1 MKQGFCILVL
11 CTMFL
16 CQGAAAGNLFYEGK
30 VVVNAIRA
38 DLNVQSTADVNIVY
52 TLINRGQAREQV
64 ALQPAA
70 GKGQVQNI
78 AIEPGQKAEV
88 VFRYTADPA
97 GDKVRTLSLDPA
109 LLING
114 KPSAERVSDIA
125 VTLKMPA
132 GIPSLISSNKDFI
145 ADKTDAEGRTGYV
158 WIAQD
163 LYPTTITVKWSTLG
177 TNLVVEKAVTPPQI
191 TAPDQECTVT
201 LTVANRGNT
210 AVQNVLLRDTF
221 ATSDFEGISPKEEFV
236 MKEGNDTQQR
246 LIWEKAIPS
255 LPAGQN
261 TTVQYRV
268 RYTGQTAQVY
278 NFRLQPTEVYA
289 GNSLVASSERV
300 TLHQLTGAVHVPE
313 TTKTPAPAI
322 PLGTEVI
329 MASLFL
335 GAWLGRT
342 YQKR

>member
-11 CTMFL
+11 CAMFL

-38 DLNVQSTADVNIVY
+38 DVNFQSTADVHIVY
-52 TLINRGQAREQV
+52 SLINQGQAREQV

-70 GKGQVQNI
+70 GNGQVQNI
-78 AIEPGQKAEV
+78 AIEPGQKTEV
-88 VFRYTADPA
+88 LFKFTVNAA

-132 GIPSLISSNKDFI
+132 GIPSLISSNKDFV

-177 TNLVVEKAVTPPQI
+177 TNIVVEKAVTPPQI

-201 LTVANRGNT
+201 LNVANRGTT
-210 AVQNVLLRDTF
+210 AVQNLLLRDTF
-221 ATSDFEGISPKEEFV
+221 TTSDFEGISPKEEFV
-236 MKEGNDTQQR
+236 RKEGNDTTQR

-261 TTVQYRV
+261 VTIQYRI
-268 RYTGQTAQVY
+268 RYIGQTAQVY
-278 NFRLQPTEVYA
+278 NFQLQPTEVYA
-289 GNSLVASSERV
+289 GGSLVASSKRV
-300 TLHQLTGAVHVPE
+300 TLHQLTGAVRVAE
-313 TTKTPAPAI
+313 KTKTPAPAI

-329 MASLFL
+329 MASLLL

-342 YQKR
+342 SQKE